1 MRRFIEG
8 QERTQV
14 TLLPECLEDYV
25 GADNAVRVVD
35 VFVDQLDLRG
45 WVLPASSRL
54 KRVGRPTTLRC
65 CSRSISTA
73 TSIVSSLVAA
83 WSARLSATSS

>member
-1 MRRFIEG
+1 
-8 QERTQV
+8 
-14 TLLPECLEDYV
+14 
-25 GADNAVRVVD
+25 
-35 VFVDQLDLRG
+35 LRG